1 VINVAWLWLLVPI
14 FGWGLGVFLMKVAT
28 RGIDPLTAIVFNLPG
43 YLIIGLWAVPWCK
56 PGWSRY
62 HLVAVAVGAVYVL
75 ANFGFYKLCQS
86 KPVSL
91 AAPLASLYVMIPIFA
106 GMFVLGERPTRLQ
119 WGGVAVAV
127 VALIMLTWPDKSAGR
142 PASGGSA
149 GRPAASLPAGV
160 DAAGQSEVD

>member
-1 VINVAWLWLLVPI
+1 VAWLWLLVAM

-43 YLIIGLWAVPWCK
+43 YLIIGLWAIPWCK

-62 HLVAVAVGAVYVL
+62 HLVAVVVGAVYIL

-86 KPVSL
+86 KPITL
-91 AAPLASLYVMIPIFA
+91 AAPLASLYVSIPILA

-119 WGGVAVAV
+119 WGGIAVAV
-127 VALIMLTWPDKSAGR
+127 VALVMLTWPGKSAGQS
-142 PASGGSA
+142 AGEGSA
-149 GRPAASLPAGV
+149 APPEAMLPAGADV
-160 DAAGQSEVD
+160 DTARQSKIH

>member
-1 VINVAWLWLLVPI
+1 MTWLWLLVPM

-43 YLIIGLWAVPWCK
+43 YLIIGLWAIPWCK

-62 HLVAVAVGAVYVL
+62 HLVAVVVGAVYIL

-86 KPVSL
+86 KPITL
-91 AAPLASLYVMIPIFA
+91 AAPLASLYVSIPILA

-119 WGGVAVAV
+119 WGGIAVAV
-127 VALIMLTWPDKSAGR
+127 VALVMLTWPGKSAGQS
-142 PASGGSA
+142 AGEGSA
-149 GRPAASLPAGV
+149 APPEAMLPAGADV
-160 DAAGQSEVD
+160 DTARQSKIH